1 MPFTYAYPRPA
12 VTVDV
17 ILITSNPVHKIL
29 LIQRKNSPYKNTWA
43 FPGGFLDMHE
53 DLHTAA
59 LRELEEETGVCA
71 LDIHQFKTY
80 GAIDRD
86 PRGRTITVVYYAFVQ
101 NEIPAYANDDAKK
114 AQWFNLNSLPE
125 LAFDHAQILADLRNT
140 LAL

>member
-17 ILITSNPVHKIL
+17 ILITSNPVHKVL
-29 LIQRKNSPYKNTWA
+29 LIQRKNAPFKDMWA

-53 DLHTAA
+53 NLRTAA
-59 LRELEEETGVCA
+59 LRELEEETGVCG

-80 GAIDRD
+80 GAVDRD

-101 NEIPAYANDDAKK
+101 NEIPAYANDDAKNT
-114 AQWFNLNSLPE
+114 QWFELDCLPK
-125 LAFDHAQILADLRNT
+125 LAFDHALVLAELRNT